1 MIARRIAGCVALC
14 LFASV
19 PAWSQTP
26 AHQHDGMAGMD
37 HAAMGPVSAQ
47 AQREIAEVAK
57 ATQPLGVQTAAATAG
72 FKPVFGWIPT
82 MGVHWVDDSRMAKDK
97 QSDLTAPDNLMFS
110 KINGRDSLVG
120 AAYAY
125 FTPVADTARP
135 ALFDGT
141 PAWHQHQD
149 LAPPG
154 ETLVMLHVWFVPS
167 PDGPFAGTN
176 PNLPFWAAGLAAP
189 DSSRM
194 HDATFNSRVRRA
206 GLGIADVTDT
216 LSIFPRMARRPDVQ
230 VAVQPYRDSLR
241 AIIPELLAAQK
252 AKDVARWDRAAE
264 RAATQ
269 WDAVYQTYLAHAP
282 SPLAKQLMEKRVAM
296 LLGKHAH

>member
-1 MIARRIAGCVALC
+1 MIAKRSAVCAALC
-14 LFASV
+14 LLASV
-19 PAWSQTP
+19 PAWSQAPT
-26 AHQHDGMAGMD
+26 HQEGMAGMD
-37 HAAMGPVSAQ
+37 HAAMGPVSAK
-47 AQREIAEVAK
+47 AQREIADVVK
-57 ATQPLGVQTAAATAG
+57 ATQSLEAESAAATAG

-82 MGVHWVDDSRMAKDK
+82 MGVHWVDESRMAKEK
-97 QSDLTAPDNLMFS
+97 QSNLATPNNLMYS

-125 FTPVADTARP
+125 LTPVADTVRP

-141 PAWHQHQD
+141 PPWHEHQD

-167 PDGPFAGTN
+167 PDGPFANTN

-189 DSSRM
+189 DPSRM
-194 HDATFNSRVRRA
+194 HDAKFNMMVRRA

-216 LSIFPRMARRPDVQ
+216 LSIFPRLALRPELQ
-230 VAVQPYRDSLR
+230 VAIKPYRDSVR

-252 AKDVARWDRAAE
+252 SKDAARWDRAAE
-264 RAATQ
+264 RAAAQ
-269 WDAVYQTYLAHAP
+269 WDSVYQTYLATAS
-282 SPLAKQLMEKRVAM
+282 SPMIKQRIEKRVAM
-296 LLGKHAH
+296 LLGEHRH

>member
-1 MIARRIAGCVALC
+1 MISRRSAACAALC
-14 LFASV
+14 LLASV
-19 PAWSQTP
+19 RAWSQTP
-26 AHQHDGMAGMD
+26 AHQAGMAGMD
-37 HAAMGPVSAQ
+37 HAAMRPLSAQ

-57 ATQPLGVQTAAATAG
+57 ATQALGVQSAAATAG

-82 MGVHWVDDSRMAKDK
+82 MGVHWVDDSRMAKEK
-97 QSDLTAPDNLMFS
+97 QSDLATPNNLMFS
-110 KINGRDSLVG
+110 KIDGRDSLVG

-125 FTPVADTARP
+125 VAPVADTARP

-141 PAWHQHQD
+141 PPWHEHQD

-167 PDGPFAGTN
+167 PDGPFANTN

-189 DSSRM
+189 EASRM
-194 HDATFNSRVRRA
+194 HDAKFNSLVRRA
-206 GLGIADVTDT
+206 GLGIAEVTDT
-216 LSIFPRMARRPDVQ
+216 LSIFPRMARLPEIQ
-230 VAVQPYRDSLR
+230 VAVHPYRDSLR

-269 WDAVYQTYLAHAP
+269 WDAVYQTYLGHAP
-282 SPLAKQLMEKRVAM
+282 TPLARQRMEKRVAM
-296 LLGKHAH
+296 LLGEHA

>member
-1 MIARRIAGCVALC
+1 MIARRSAGAAALC
-14 LFASV
+14 LLAS
-19 PAWSQTP
+19 ARGWSQTP
-26 AHQHDGMAGMD
+26 AHQHHDMAGMD
-37 HAAMGPVSAQ
+37 HAAKGVSAA
-47 AQREIAEVAK
+47 AQREIAGVAK
-57 ATQPLGVQTAAATAG
+57 ATQALGDPTAAAAAG

-82 MGVHWVDDSRMAKDK
+82 MGVHYVDDSRMAKDK
-97 QSDLTAPDNLMFS
+97 QSDLVAPNNLMFS

-125 FTPVADTARP
+125 FTPVADSVRP

-141 PAWHQHQD
+141 PPWHQHQD

-154 ETLVMLHVWFVPS
+154 QTLVMLHVWFVPS

-194 HDATFNSRVRRA
+194 RDATFNSRVRRA
-206 GLGIADVTDT
+206 ALGIAEVTDT
-216 LSIFPRMARRPDVQ
+216 LSIFPRMARRVDVQ

-252 AKDVARWDRAAE
+252 AKDAARWDRAAD
-264 RAATQ
+264 RAAAQ

-282 SPLAKQLMEKRVAM
+282 TPLARSLMEKRVAT
-296 LLGKHAH
+296 LLGEHAH

>member
-1 MIARRIAGCVALC
+1 MIARGSVACAALC

-19 PAWSQTP
+19 RAGSQTP
-26 AHQHDGMAGMD
+26 AHQNGMAGMD

-57 ATQPLGVQTAAATAG
+57 ATQALGVQSAAATAG

-82 MGVHWVDDSRMAKDK
+82 MGVHWVDDSRMAKEK
-97 QSDLTAPDNLMFS
+97 QGDLATPNNLMFS
-110 KINGRDSLVG
+110 KIDGRDSLVG

-125 FTPVADTARP
+125 FAPVADTARP

-141 PAWHQHQD
+141 PRWHEHQD

-167 PDGPFAGTN
+167 PDGPFANTN

-189 DSSRM
+189 EASRM
-194 HDATFNSRVRRA
+194 HDAKFNSLVRRA
-206 GLGIADVTDT
+206 GLGIAEVTDT
-216 LSIFPRMARRPDVQ
+216 LSIFPRMARFPEIQ
-230 VAVQPYRDSLR
+230 AAVHPYRDSLR

-252 AKDVARWDRAAE
+252 AKDVARWDGAAE
-264 RAATQ
+264 RAAAQ
-269 WDAVYQTYLAHAP
+269 WDAVYRTYLAHAP
-282 SPLAKQLMEKRVAM
+282 TPLARQRMEKRVAM
-296 LLGKHAH
+296 LLGEHT

>member
-1 MIARRIAGCVALC
+1 
-14 LFASV
+14 
-19 PAWSQTP
+19 
-26 AHQHDGMAGMD
+26 MD
-37 HAAMGPVSAQ
+37 HAAMGVVSAQ
-47 AQREIAEVAK
+47 AQREIAGVAK
-57 ATQPLGVQTAAATAG
+57 ATQALGVPTAAAAAG

-82 MGVHWVDDSRMAKDK
+82 MGVHWVDNSRMAKEK
-97 QSDLTAPDNLMFS
+97 QSDLAAPNNLMYS

-141 PAWHQHQD
+141 PPWHQHQD

-194 HDATFNSRVRRA
+194 HDDAMFNSRVRRA
-206 GLGIADVTDT
+206 ALGIAEVTDT
-216 LSIFPRMARRPDVQ
+216 LSNFPLMARRADIQ
-230 VAVQPYRDSLR
+230 VAVRPYRDTLQ

-252 AKDVARWDRAAE
+252 AKDVARWDRAAD
-264 RAATQ
+264 RAAAQ

-282 SPLAKQLMEKRVAM
+282 TPLARQRMEKRVAM
-296 LLGKHAH
+296 LLGEHAH

>member
-1 MIARRIAGCVALC
+1 
-14 LFASV
+14 
-19 PAWSQTP
+19 
-26 AHQHDGMAGMD
+26 MD

-47 AQREIAEVAK
+47 AQRQIAQVAK
-57 ATQPLGVQTAAATAG
+57 AMQTLGVPTAAATAG

-82 MGVHWVDDSRMAKDK
+82 MGVHWVDDSRMVKDK
-97 QSDLTAPDNLMFS
+97 QSDLAAPNNLMFS

-125 FTPVADTARP
+125 FAPVADSVRP
-135 ALFDGT
+135 ALFDGK
-141 PAWHQHQD
+141 PPWHQHED
-149 LAPPG
+149 LAQPG

-189 DSSRM
+189 EASRM
-194 HDATFNSRVRRA
+194 HDAMFNALVRRA
-206 GLGIADVTDT
+206 GLGIAELTDS
-216 LSIFPRMARRPDVQ
+216 LSIFPRMARRADIQ
-230 VAVQPYRDSLR
+230 AAVQPYHDSLR
-241 AIIPELLAAQK
+241 AIIPELLAAQR

-264 RAATQ
+264 RAASQ

-282 SPLAKQLMEKRVAM
+282 TPLARQRMEKRVAM
-296 LLGKHAH
+296 LLGEHTH